1 MKFGVRIMK
10 ILFAG
15 GGTAGHIN
23 PALAVAGY
31 IKERHPDAEISY
43 IGTAN
48 KLEAKLV
55 PEKGYDFYTIDV
67 AGFSRSL
74 SPKGIVKNVSAVK
87 KALKASSDC
96 KKLLKEINPDVV
108 IGTGGYVSGPVVK
121 TAQKMGF
128 KTGIHEQN
136 AFPGVTTKM
145 LVDGADV
152 VMLAMPEAEKY
163 LKLKKKPVITGNPI
177 RGELLSI
184 TKKDAREKL
193 GYDNRPVILSFG
205 GSLGAEKINQAIC
218 ELIKWHNG
226 SEKFYHIHATGKSDY
241 EDTLAALKD
250 VELSKEID
258 LREYI
263 TDMDVC
269 MAAADL
275 VICRAGAIS
284 LGELQAC
291 SKPAILIPSPY
302 VAENHQFHN
311 AMTLK
316 KAGAAEILEEKD
328 LSGESLIKAVE
339 MLIENESKLEAMG
352 NAAGKSAIIDANERI
367 YKEIMKLYT
376 NA

>member
-1 MKFGVRIMK
+1 MK

-31 IKERHPDAEISY
+31 IKEKHPDAEIYY
-43 IGTAN
+43 IGTAK

-55 PEKGYDFYTIDV
+55 PAKGYDFYTIDV

-74 SPKGIVKNVSAVK
+74 SPKGIINNVSAVK
-87 KALKASSDC
+87 KAITASNDC
-96 KKLLKEINPDVV
+96 KMLLKQINPDIV
-108 IGTGGYVSGPVVK
+108 IGTGGYVSGPVLK
-121 TAQKMGF
+121 TARKMGF
-128 KTGIHEQN
+128 KTAIHEQN

-145 LVDGADV
+145 LTAGANV
-152 VMLAMPEAEKY
+152 VMLAMPEAEKH
-163 LKLKKKPVITGNPI
+163 LNLTKKPVITGNPI
-177 RGELLSI
+177 RSELLKV
-184 TKKDAREKL
+184 TREEAREKL
-193 GYDNRPVILSFG
+193 GLDKRPMILSFG
-205 GSLGAEKINQAIC
+205 GSLGAQKINESVC

-226 SEKFYHIHATGKSDY
+226 TNKFYHIHATGKVGF
-241 EDTLAALKD
+241 EDMNESLKD
-250 VELSKEID
+250 ISLSKEITI
-258 LREYI
+258 REYI
-263 TDMDVC
+263 DDMDIC

-275 VICRAGAIS
+275 VICRAGAIT

-291 SKPAILIPSPY
+291 GKPAILIPSPY

-328 LSGESLIKAVE
+328 LSGETLIKAVE
-339 MLIENESKLEAMG
+339 MLIENKPKLEKMSQ
-352 NAAGKSAIIDANERI
+352 AARKSAIIDANERI